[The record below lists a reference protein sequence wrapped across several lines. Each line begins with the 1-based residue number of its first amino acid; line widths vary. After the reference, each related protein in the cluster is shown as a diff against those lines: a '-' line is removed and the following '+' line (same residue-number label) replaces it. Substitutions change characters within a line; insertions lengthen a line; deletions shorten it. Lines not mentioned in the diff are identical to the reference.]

1 MGSNTLKLNAKKSQL
16 IWIGTG
22 KQLAKLT
29 VTQLQLINSVVEF
42 DSMATNLDVVL
53 DGQLSMSAGDCC
65 LPLVFLLAMSAEV
78 SQQLLHLRGSPFSYT
93 GFCSL

>member
-1 MGSNTLKLNAKKSQL
+1 MGSNTLKLNAEKSQL

-22 KQLAKLT
+22 KQLVKLT

-42 DSMATNLDVVL
+42 DLDVVL